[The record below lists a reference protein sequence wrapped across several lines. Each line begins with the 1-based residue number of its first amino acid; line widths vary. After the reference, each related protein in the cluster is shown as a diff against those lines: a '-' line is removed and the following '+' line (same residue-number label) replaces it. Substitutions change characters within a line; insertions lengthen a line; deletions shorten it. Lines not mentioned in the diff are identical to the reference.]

1 MPTLAEILGGAAPT
15 TAPATPVTI
24 GIAPLALPLL
34 DHQIEGVRYALDRKA
49 AYLAHDMGTGK
60 TATAIGWAASLV
72 AAGEG
77 PVLIVVPPSL
87 RTNWAFREIP
97 RFAPNLKVEL
107 LTGTK
112 PHPIGNADVYV
123 IGDSSVKGWADLI
136 TGTVVDGKD
145 RRGAP
150 IYRRTGDPLVRAIV
164 VDEAHRA
171 KNKSQRT
178 AAIGR
183 IASVCGPYR
192 LLLSGTPAPKG
203 EHQEL
208 ATQIN
213 ILGDDAWAAIG
224 GKGRFWGYYCPPK
237 DRFGG
242 RGNHDTAGLHSAMSG
257 SWFQRLLKGDV
268 LDLPNKGRSA
278 VAVTASGRAARAYI
292 AAEEDLIQWL
302 ANEGRDTRGAER
314 AEALVRLTT
323 LRQLAGEAKVKA
335 AVEHVTEILEEE
347 DGGVFVVAEHKNVL
361 DLLVLGLSRYN
372 PVEVRGGMSD
382 SAKQEAVDAFNDGT
396 SRVLVGQ
403 VVAAG
408 VGLTLHGAASW
419 YETDAADRPVDASG
433 NVLPLDGDGQ
443 YDLTNAVWHHRPA
456 TNKRVV
462 VVQLPWTPA
471 DLQQAEDRLHR
482 IGQTNEVVVEI
493 LLSHMDGR
501 WSIDERLWS
510 SLESK
515 YFNSKELVDGNGE
528 FMISDI
534 QEGILDSYR

>member
-15 TAPATPVTI
+15 TAPATPVTPITI

-34 DHQIEGVRYALDRKA
+34 DHQTEGVRYALDKRA

-77 PVLIVVPPSL
+77 PVLVVVPPSL

-97 RFAPNLKVEL
+97 RFAPDLKVAL
-107 LTGTK
+107 ITGTK
-112 PHPIGNADVYV
+112 PYALEAADVYV
-123 IGDSSVKGWADLI
+123 IGDSSVKGWADHL

-150 IYRRTGDPLVRAIV
+150 VYRKVGDQLVRAIV

-171 KNKSQRT
+171 KNRSQRT
-178 AAIGR
+178 AAIAR
-183 IASVCGPYR
+183 IAKGCGPYR
-192 LLLSGTPAPKG
+192 LLLSGTPAPNG
-203 EHQEL
+203 RNAEFG
-208 ATQIN
+208 TQID
-213 ILGDDAWAAIG
+213 ILGDDAWASIG
-224 GKGRFWGYYCPPK
+224 GKGRFWGYYCPPEN
-237 DRFGG
+237 RFGG
-242 RGNHDTAGLHSAMSG
+242 RGNHDTAGLHAAMSG
-257 SWFQRLLKGDV
+257 AWFQRLLRGDV

-278 VAVTASGRAARAYI
+278 VAVTAAGKPARDYV
-292 AAEEDLIQWL
+292 AAEEDLIEWL
-302 ANEGRDTRGAER
+302 RDGGHDTAGAER

-323 LRQLAGEAKVKA
+323 LRKLAGEAKVKA
-335 AVEHVTEILEEE
+335 AVEHITEILEED
-347 DGGVFVVAEHKNVL
+347 DGGVFVVAEHKDVM
-361 DLLVLGLSRYN
+361 DLLVLNLSRYN
-372 PVEVRGGMSD
+372 PVEVRGGMTD

-408 VGLTLHGAASW
+408 VGLTLHGN
-419 YETDAADRPVDASG
+419 G
-433 NVLPLDGDGQ
+433 K
-443 YDLTNAVWHHRPA
+443 NA
-456 TNKRVV
+456 RVV

-482 IGQTNEVVVEI
+482 IGQTSDVTVEI
-493 LLSHMDGR
+493 LLAHLEGR
-501 WSIDERLWS
+501 WSIDERLWGM
-510 SLESK
+510 LESK
-515 YFNSKELVDGNGE
+515 YFTSKELVDGNGE